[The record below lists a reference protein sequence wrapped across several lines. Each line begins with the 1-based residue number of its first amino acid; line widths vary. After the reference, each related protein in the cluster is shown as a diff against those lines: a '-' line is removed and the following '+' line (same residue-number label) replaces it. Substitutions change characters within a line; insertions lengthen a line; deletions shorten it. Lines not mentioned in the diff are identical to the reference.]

1 VIGPS
6 QRTRQSLVK
15 INKRENKEDIYDQI
29 PLQNS
34 N

>member
-1 VIGPS
+1 
-6 QRTRQSLVK
+6 VK